1 MKHLKPLNK
10 KARKIEA
17 AAHQQADGG
26 SRAESEPD
34 VRALQ
39 APQLPL
45 GCALIFDPGWETDS
59 SGQMTGLCQPMEAD
73 LYGCYDECWWPAQ
86 LPDQLTSFLEWSDK
100 CASAARDWRKLD
112 LVPTDNQ

>member
-1 MKHLKPLNK
+1 MKHLKPLNRKAK
-10 KARKIEA
+10 KMDAADRKSA
-17 AAHQQADGG
+17 G
-26 SRAESEPD
+26 SQPGKPD

-39 APQLPL
+39 QGPQLPL
-45 GCALIFDPGWETDS
+45 GCALIFDPGWEADG

-100 CASAARDWRKLD
+100 CASAERDWRKLD
-112 LVPTDNQ
+112 LVPTDNK

>member
-10 KARKIEA
+10 KAKKMEA
-17 AAHQQADGG
+17 ARTRSADQQTGNA
-26 SRAESEPD
+26 D

-39 APQLPL
+39 QPQLPL
-45 GCALIFDPGWETDS
+45 GCSLIFDPGWEADG

-86 LPDQLTSFLEWSDK
+86 LPDQLTSFLEWADK
-100 CASAARDWRKLD
+100 CAAAERDWRKLD
-112 LVPTDNQ
+112 LVPADK

>member
-10 KARKIEA
+10 KARKMEA
-17 AAHQQADGG
+17 ASSHVTG
-26 SRAESEPD
+26 SNKDKPD

-39 APQLPL
+39 QTPQLPL
-45 GCALIFDPGWETDS
+45 GCALIFDPGWEADG

-100 CASAARDWRKLD
+100 CAAAERDWRKLD
-112 LVPTDNQ
+112 LVPTDNK